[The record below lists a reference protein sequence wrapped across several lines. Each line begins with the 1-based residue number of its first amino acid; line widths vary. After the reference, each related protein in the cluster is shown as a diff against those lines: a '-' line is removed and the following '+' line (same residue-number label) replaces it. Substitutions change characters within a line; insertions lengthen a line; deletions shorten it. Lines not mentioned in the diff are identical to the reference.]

1 MWNVSN
7 SRNVFQLLQ
16 FPFYLKACLNTV
28 FSSTCSFLFSTDIT
42 NFTRS
47 PAAGQNF
54 TYWCKCK
61 EKASPSKSICKGED
75 PSICQTLVTTNEP
88 DKNKKI
94 SINDKDKTNIT
105 VTIRNVTADDS
116 GTYWCRA
123 KNDNQQICNRLILT
137 VGESRCFIL
146 WVLFDMFTMYRIL
159 QSSNNS
165 HKLYL

>member
-1 MWNVSN
+1 MSN

-16 FPFYLKACLNTV
+16 FLFYLKVCLNTV
-28 FSSTCSFLFSTDIT
+28 FSCTCFLLFSTDIQ
-42 NFTRS
+42 NLTRS
-47 PAAGQNF
+47 AAAGQNF

-61 EKASPSKSICKGED
+61 HDASSSKSICKGDD

-88 DKNKKI
+88 DKNKKF
-94 SINDKDKTNIT
+94 SVNNKDKTNIT

-123 KNDNQQICNRLILT
+123 KNDNQQICNRLILI

-146 WVLFDMFTMYRIL
+146 WVLSDMFTMYRIL

-165 HKLYL
+165 H